1 MVCGSMRLQPG
12 TPVTAN
18 VRLER
23 PLAQGAM
30 GSVWLAEHL
39 TLNTKV
45 AVKFI
50 SDRLDPDDPEV
61 LERFIREATAAA
73 QIKSSHVVQTFDQG
87 VMRDGTPYIVMEY
100 LEGEGLGARLA
111 RIGRL
116 PLAEAFRIVLQST
129 KALGSAHKAGI
140 IHRDIKPD
148 NIFLSTHDDDLHVKI
163 FDFGIAKHRVD
174 FDEQH
179 GPNAEAQ
186 LGLTNVGVMIG
197 TPEFMS
203 PEQVASASQV
213 DHRADLWALAA
224 VAYVCLTG
232 RLPFAGKD
240 VSDLCMRLL
249 EADFVR
255 PSALRPELPAALDG
269 WFERAFARSIDDRF
283 QSAREMA
290 AALALVAPAL
300 VPETDPSGPFMRGAQ
315 ASFPDF
321 EGERGIRGPTF
332 SGAAADAVTGRRL
345 SPPLVGAFVVAIVAV
360 GGAALFFAATRSGAP
375 AADSPVVER
384 PTPAAAVE
392 SGLGGDDAMVEHAPV
407 VDDGPEDLEAAAPT
421 ATPTTSAPAVGAP
434 PPPRLRARPQ
444 RKNPGF

>member
-1 MVCGSMRLQPG
+1 
-12 TPVTAN
+12 
-18 VRLER
+18 
-23 PLAQGAM
+23 M

-61 LERFIREATAAA
+61 LARFIREATAAA
-73 QIKSSHVVQTFDQG
+73 QIRSSHVVQTFDQG

-100 LEGEGLGARLA
+100 LEGEGLGARLT

-116 PLAEAFRIVLQST
+116 PVADVCRIVMQSA

-174 FDEQH
+174 GDEHQSRR
-179 GPNAEAQ
+179 AEVQ

-197 TPEFMS
+197 TPEYMS
-203 PEQVASASQV
+203 PEQVTSASQV

-232 RLPFAGKD
+232 QLPFTGND
-240 VSDLCMRLL
+240 VGELCMRLL

-255 PSALRPELPAALDG
+255 PSVLRPELPPALDG
-269 WFERAFARSIDDRF
+269 WFERAFARSVDDRF
-283 QSAREMA
+283 QSARELA
-290 AALALVAPAL
+290 QALALIVPAL
-300 VPETDPSGPFMRGAQ
+300 VPEADPSGPFMRGAQ
-315 ASFPDF
+315 VSFPDF
-321 EGERGIRGPTF
+321 EGERGIRAPTF
-332 SGAAADAVTGRRL
+332 SGAAADAVSGRRL
-345 SPPLVGAFVVAIVAV
+345 SPPMVGAFVVALVAV
-360 GGAALFFAATRSGAP
+360 AGGALFFAATGGRGGVEPVPLEKAAVGQSAP
-375 AADSPVVER
+375 AASPAPSAES
-384 PTPAAAVE
+384 AAAEREGRAELPVE
-392 SGLGGDDAMVEHAPV
+392 PGSELAEPPLAS
-407 VDDGPEDLEAAAPT
+407 AT
-421 ATPTTSAPAVGAP
+421 ASEAPASSAP
-434 PPPRLRARPQ
+434 PPPPRPWVRPP